1 MLIINSNTQVVFVTF
16 ILAFFV
22 LKTQLALIT
31 AALVAVIVAFV
42 VVWYLQ
48 TNQDQS
54 PGAPGPKPWPVLGS
68 LHLMDGYRVSHIST
82 YKRPGSDIKSID
94 TYTFIYFAYVLH
106 VVGSSVH
113 VRTYVIE
120 YVGT

>member
-68 LHLMDGYRVSHIST
+68 LHLMDGYRVSHIH
-82 YKRPGSDIKSID
+82 IKGQVP
-94 TYTFIYFAYVLH
+94 TLNL
-106 VVGSSVH
+106 
-113 VRTYVIE
+113 
-120 YVGT
+120 